1 MSHDQNIYRNLIYTS
16 IIVLVG
22 IVLTAWLW
30 LAEAPHH
37 EHGVAGHHAEHAED
51 EVAKGPHGGR
61 LLQQDSFALEMK
73 IFEQGV
79 PPEFHIYA
87 YYAGKKLKPGDVSL
101 NIKLQRLDGQVDNF
115 QFQAQNDYLRG
126 DGEVT
131 EPHSFDVL
139 VNASYQGQQY
149 TWQYANYEG
158 RVQIANDIAQQ
169 SGVTTAIAG
178 AQKIKETLDLTGRV
192 TSDPNRFSQVR
203 ARFPG
208 VVIKLQTEIG
218 KKVRKGDALA
228 EIQSNESLQTYVV
241 DAPISGVI
249 VLRNIQVGEATGE
262 EPLFTLVDL
271 AKVWVELDV
280 FAKDLARV
288 KVGQAVQITSL
299 GGEPINGKISW
310 LSPMAAHASQSIQA
324 RVVLPNKPHNGT
336 RRFKPGQ
343 FVRGRI
349 TLAEHAVPLA
359 VRRSGVQGFRDFQVV
374 FARFD
379 DTYEVRM
386 LELGRSDRDWF
397 EVLGGLKPG
406 TEYVIEN
413 SYLIKADIEKSGASH
428 DH

>member
-1 MSHDQNIYRNLIYTS
+1 MSNDQNTNRNLIYTS
-16 IIVLVG
+16 IVVLVG
-22 IVLTAWLW
+22 VALFAWL
-30 LAEAPHH
+30 LLTETHH
-37 EHGVAGHHAEHAED
+37 HDHSDGHHDGHAED
-51 EVAKGPHGGR
+51 ETAKGPHGGN
-61 LLQQDSFALEMK
+61 LLQQDGFALEMK

-79 PPEFHIYA
+79 SPEFHIYA
-87 YYAGKKLKPGDVSL
+87 YYDGKILKPDDVDL
-101 NIKLQRLDGQVDNF
+101 NIKLQRLDGQVDDF

-139 VNASYQGQQY
+139 VKASYQGQQY

-158 RVQIANDIAQQ
+158 RVQIAKDIAQQ
-169 SGVTTAIAG
+169 SGVKTAAAG
-178 AQKIKETLDLTGRV
+178 SQKIKEILDLTGRV
-192 TSDPNRFSQVR
+192 TSDPNRVSQVR

-208 VVIKLQTEIG
+208 VVTKVQTELG
-218 KKVRKGDALA
+218 KKVRKGDVLA

-241 DAPISGVI
+241 EAPISGVI

-262 EPLFTLVDL
+262 EALFTLADFS
-271 AKVWVELDV
+271 KVWVELDV

-288 KVGQAVQITSL
+288 KVGQSVQIASL
-299 GGEPINGKISW
+299 GGESVSGKINW

-324 RVVLPNKPHNGT
+324 RVVLNNKLFNGT

-359 VRRSGVQGFRDFQVV
+359 VRQSGVQGFRDFQVV

-386 LELGRSDRDWF
+386 LELGRKDRTWV

-406 TEYVIEN
+406 TEYVTEN